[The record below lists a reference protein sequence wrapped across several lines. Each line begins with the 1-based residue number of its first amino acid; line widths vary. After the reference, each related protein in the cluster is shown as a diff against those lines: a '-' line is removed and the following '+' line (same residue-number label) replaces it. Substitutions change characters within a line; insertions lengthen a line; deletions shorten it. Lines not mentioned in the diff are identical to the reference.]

1 MAVTNG
7 TAGIQ
12 QRESILGGVALAA
25 MVAPA
30 GPQKDPIIEGQAW
43 FTDEQV
49 QFIMDRIP
57 GVLLQG
63 QLSNGP
69 WTAEF
74 ETAVARNAG
83 TKYATAFPS
92 GTAALEAALTALGVG
107 AGDEVLLPVQSF
119 VGNAMAVRLVG
130 ATPIFCDIT
139 AATHCLDPEEITRK
153 ATPRTKAAILVH
165 MGGLISPDIAEI
177 LGRCEAKGLLLIED
191 CSQAHGAHWHGRPAG
206 SLGAAGVYSFQ
217 SARVLTTGEGG
228 AVVTNN
234 RALSRIV
241 RSLQNRGRDMDA
253 KTEAYARNGH
263 NNRFPEVSAL
273 LGLAQYRSL
282 PQLVAKRNETAAY
295 YRARLREE
303 APAVGLQAHPANIE
317 HSYNKFII
325 NLPQGV
331 SRHEVKLFL
340 HRRGVPVSLCFAPL
354 HRQPLFSDLGDP
366 EAAKCPVA
374 DDVLERS
381 LCLPIDPRI
390 SEAQRK
396 KVIDVL
402 LEALKHEGVQPAS

>member
-1 MAVTNG
+1 
-7 TAGIQ
+7 
-12 QRESILGGVALAA
+12 

-30 GPQKDPIIEGQAW
+30 GPQKDPIIEGRAW
-43 FTDEQV
+43 FTEEQV
-49 QFIMDRIP
+49 EFILERIP

-83 TKYATAFPS
+83 CKYATAFPS
-92 GTAALEAALTALGVG
+92 GTAALEAALTALGIG

-130 ATPIFCDIT
+130 ATPVFCDI
-139 AATHCLDPEEITRK
+139 AAETHCLDPEEITRK
-153 ATPRTKAAILVH
+153 ATPRTKAVILVH
-165 MGGLISPDIAEI
+165 MAGLISPDIAEI

-191 CSQAHGAHWHGRPAG
+191 CCHGHGANWHGRPAG
-206 SLGAAGVYSFQ
+206 SLGAVGIYSFQ
-217 SARVLTTGEGG
+217 STRILTTGEGG

-241 RSLQNRGRDMDA
+241 CSLQNRGRDMDA
-253 KTEAYARNGH
+253 KTEAYVRNGH
-263 NNRFPEVSAL
+263 NNRFPEISAL

-282 PQLVAKRNETAAY
+282 PQLVAQRNETAAY
-295 YRARLREE
+295 CRARLQDE
-303 APAVGLQAHPANIE
+303 APEVGLQMHPANIE
-317 HSYNKFII
+317 HAYARFII

-331 SRHEVKLFL
+331 ARDQVKLFL
-340 HRRGVPVSLCFAPL
+340 HRRGVPVSVCYAPPL
-354 HRQPLFSDLGDP
+354 HRQPVFSDLGGP

-390 SEAQRK
+390 SAAQRK
-396 KVIDVL
+396 RVIDVL
-402 LEALKHEGVQPAS
+402 LEALQQEGVRPAS

>member
-1 MAVTNG
+1 
-7 TAGIQ
+7 
-12 QRESILGGVALAA
+12 

-49 QFIMDRIP
+49 EFILSRMQ

-74 ETAVARNAG
+74 ETTVARNAG
-83 TKYATAFPS
+83 CKYATAFPS
-92 GTAALEAALTALGVG
+92 GTAALEATLTALGIG
-107 AGDEVLLPVQSF
+107 PGDEVLLPVQSF

-130 ATPIFCDIT
+130 ATPVFCDIT
-139 AATHCLDPEEITRK
+139 AATHCLDPEDISRK
-153 ATPRTKAAILVH
+153 ATPKTKAVILVH

-177 LGRCEAKGLLLIED
+177 LGRCDSKGLSLIED
-191 CSQAHGAHWHGRPAG
+191 CSQAHGASWHGRPAG
-206 SLGAAGVYSFQ
+206 SLGVAGVYSFQ
-217 SARVLTTGEGG
+217 STRIVTTGEGG
-228 AVVTNN
+228 AVVTND

-241 RSLQNRGRDMDA
+241 HSLQNRGRDMDA
-253 KTEAYARNGH
+253 KTESYVRNGH

-282 PQLVAKRNETAAY
+282 PQLIAKRNETAAY

-303 APAVGLQAHPANIE
+303 APEVELQSHPENIE
-317 HSYNKFII
+317 HSFARFII

-331 SRHEVKLFL
+331 AREQIKVFL
-340 HRRGVPVSLCFAPL
+340 QRRGIPVSKCYAPPL
-354 HRQPLFSDLGDP
+354 HRQPVFADLGQP
-366 EAAKCPVA
+366 EDAKCPVA

-390 SEAQRK
+390 NETQRK

-402 LEALKHEGVQPAS
+402 VEALKQEGTQAAS